1 MITKQSFKY
10 VTDPMMNLTWLFHP
24 ILNLFKQLR
33 LSQILILDKI
43 LAIEI
48 PLLYFIPLEMSLKT
62 LK

>member
-1 MITKQSFKY
+1 MIIKQSFKY

>member
-1 MITKQSFKY
+1 MIIKQSFKY

-48 PLLYFIPLEMSLKT
+48 PRLCFILLKIALET